1 MTAPSRSRPSCFR
14 ATRSTSR
21 LRHSLTLLP
30 RSSDWRK
37 NAPALSLLRTAA
49 AANLLGLFTCAV
61 PPLLCCMLKCR
72 VCCHAEVPNLMPLL
86 VGATKVWW
94 IKCRSL
100 TNKNWIDDGEM
111 EEEGLGEMLL
121 DDNSTAQIARP
132 GTSFTR
138 PESSAVGGPSPA
150 VRPTS
155 TGGRP
160 LSGFARPGSGLARGG
175 TGMSL
180 ERAMTSRC
188 FPLVQQLPRR
198 TRKGLS
204 PLSRPFPATC
214 CLHWC
219 KCAAAADP

>member
-1 MTAPSRSRPSCFR
+1 
-14 ATRSTSR
+14 
-21 LRHSLTLLP
+21 
-30 RSSDWRK
+30 
-37 NAPALSLLRTAA
+37 
-49 AANLLGLFTCAV
+49 
-61 PPLLCCMLKCR
+61 MLKCR
-72 VCCHAEVPNLMPLL
+72 ICCHAEVPNLMPLL

-188 FPLVQQLPRR
+188 FPLVQQLPEGRERAFPLFLVLFLRLAASIGANVLQPLTYNVWHMMCAR
-198 TRKGLS
+198 TAGWE
-204 PLSRPFPATC
+204 RP
-214 CLHWC
+214 
-219 KCAAAADP
+219 